1 LNPASPAALYGPR
14 VGTGGRLLRS
24 ATSPRSQT
32 CFVSALL
39 VALSV
44 GLLAPATAGVPGPV
58 SGGPDRGLVHL
69 VQDTAAGE
77 TVAVIETAD
86 GEHSFTI
93 EIADTADERA
103 RGLMFRESMAADA
116 GMLFDYGSDQE
127 GVAFWMRNT
136 PLPLDMIF
144 IRADGTITQIAA
156 DTTPYSLEPIPSTEP
171 VRFVLEVNAGV
182 AAKLGIGPGARL
194 RHARVTNP

>member
-1 LNPASPAALYGPR
+1 MA
-14 VGTGGRLLRS
+14 
-24 ATSPRSQT
+24 
-32 CFVSALL
+32 ALL

-58 SGGPDRGLVHL
+58 SGAPDRGLRHL
-69 VQDTAAGE
+69 VQDAVAGE
-77 TVAVIETAD
+77 SVAVIETAD

-93 EIADTADERA
+93 EIADTPDERA
-103 RGLMFRESMAADA
+103 RGLMFRETMAADA

-156 DTTPYSLEPIPSTEP
+156 NTTPYSLEPIPSTEP

-182 AAKLGIGPGARL
+182 AAKLGIVPGARL
-194 RHARVTNP
+194 RHTRVTTP